1 MQDDQRHKPT
11 DDLNGGRRT
20 GRFGQRGMSRLLAV
34 ASATTMLVVVPGTGV
49 SSGSA
54 SSPTGGRLAPAPIAK
69 LVSQSHK
76 EGGLTIYGNAPAPY
90 FTPVITAFEH
100 LYPWINVQDYDLSD
114 NQVFSK
120 YESEHAQGARSAD
133 LLISSG
139 PGLWVQAERN
149 GLVQNV
155 TPQGLTN
162 FPASTN
168 QGHGV
173 FIMSPEPILSAYNE
187 KLLTASEVPTTYAQL
202 VRDVTANPAKFK
214 LVSYPITNPL
224 AYGAVYGL
232 IHILGAKTVWS
243 DLKVLGPNTKTF
255 NEGLDGL
262 QYMVQGGASIGYI
275 SSGLSQGVLPHF
287 QGLANYVFMAD
298 ATPLIPR
305 GIGMAAGASNPA
317 SAQLFMDFLFSG
329 PGQQALCGAGFE
341 ASENGFTPTNSC
353 TASLTQ
359 LYKMVPPSRVYL
371 VPFSADLLRQQ
382 ASITARWNRAF
393 HLGS

>member
-1 MQDDQRHKPT
+1 
-11 DDLNGGRRT
+11 
-20 GRFGQRGMSRLLAV
+20 MSRLLAV

-54 SSPTGGRLAPAPIAK
+54 FSPTGGRLAPAPIAK

>member
-1 MQDDQRHKPT
+1 
-11 DDLNGGRRT
+11 
-20 GRFGQRGMSRLLAV
+20 MSRLLAV

-243 DLKVLGPNTKTF
+243 DLK
-255 NEGLDGL
+255 
-262 QYMVQGGASIGYI
+262 
-275 SSGLSQGVLPHF
+275 
-287 QGLANYVFMAD
+287 
-298 ATPLIPR
+298 
-305 GIGMAAGASNPA
+305 
-317 SAQLFMDFLFSG
+317 
-329 PGQQALCGAGFE
+329 
-341 ASENGFTPTNSC
+341 
-353 TASLTQ
+353 
-359 LYKMVPPSRVYL
+359 
-371 VPFSADLLRQQ
+371 
-382 ASITARWNRAF
+382 
-393 HLGS
+393 